1 MVNGMTDRAKD
12 FFHKLLIL
20 FSVLFFAF
28 VFFLIAV
35 NSWDNHNSTFSYRL
49 EGDGA
54 TIEGYSGNPTGTF
67 AIPSEIEG
75 HTVKKI
81 ADNAFSGQSGIKKLI
96 LPDRLEEIGSFAFS
110 GCTSLRTVN
119 IGKNLRI
126 IGDNAFSGCFYL
138 KKIDFPDSLEK
149 IGASSFEG
157 CHRIGKLIIPSGC
170 TSFGEDAFLSCTEL
184 IFICGDNE
192 KAMEYAKSNLIPTGY
207 ADSNSGVHIYVCI
220 VVVCSFALVAI
231 AFWFI
236 KRRSESK
243 NKKVQKN
250 Y

>member
-1 MVNGMTDRAKD
+1 MVNSVTDRAKD

-20 FSVLFFAF
+20 ISVLFLAF

-49 EGDGA
+49 EGNDA
-54 TIEGYSGNPTGTF
+54 IIEGYSGNPTGTF
-67 AIPSEIEG
+67 EVPSEIEG

-81 ADNAFSGQSGIKKLI
+81 ADNAFSGQSEIKKLI
-96 LPDRLEEIGSFAFS
+96 LPDSLEEIGNFAFS
-110 GCTSLRTVN
+110 GCRSLRTVN
-119 IGKNLRI
+119 VGKGLRI
-126 IGDNAFSGCFYL
+126 IGDNAFSGCVYL
-138 KKIDFPDSLEK
+138 KKIDLPDSLEK
-149 IGASSFEG
+149 IGASAFEG
-157 CHRIGKLIIPSGC
+157 CHRIGKLVIPLGC
-170 TSFGEDAFLSCTEL
+170 TSFGDDAFLSCTEL
-184 IFICGDNE
+184 IFVCGDNE
-192 KAMEYAKSNLIPTGY
+192 KATEYAKNNLIPTGY

-220 VVVCSFALVAI
+220 VVICSLALVAI

-236 KRRSESK
+236 KRRSEAK